1 MLYQSPMPKSHNYI
15 QCLFITY
22 TAPLFVNRGRAS
34 SSLFTELLVPQML
47 QNFTIVLSSYSS
59 RYVEIHRRNYSP
71 MQVEVVKHMGM
82 YLDMVPTKSAL
93 VVHWMLDIH
102 ESTFRKLLRT

>member
-71 MQVEVVKHMGM
+71 MQVEVVKHMG
-82 YLDMVPTKSAL
+82 YVFRHGTNEKCFGGPLDVGYS
-93 VVHWMLDIH
+93 
-102 ESTFRKLLRT
+102 